1 MKKLMAA
8 NWKMYKTID
17 EAVAFIEQIAP
28 LAEKPAA
35 APWIG
40 LGVAVLLIV
49 AAMLFVQR
57 VDGSVTDWVSVAVGF
72 ALVLLSLW
80 VAMRFAGVV
89 MKVLGESGTILVT
102 RIAGLLLAAIA
113 VQLVADAVIAFVQTA

>member
-1 MKKLMAA
+1 
-8 NWKMYKTID
+8 
-17 EAVAFIEQIAP
+17 
-28 LAEKPAA
+28 
-35 APWIG
+35 
-40 LGVAVLLIV
+40 
-49 AAMLFVQR
+49 MLFVQR

-72 ALVLLSLW
+72 ALVLVSLW

-113 VQLVADAVIAFVQTA
+113 EQLVADAVIAFVQTA

>member
-1 MKKLMAA
+1 
-8 NWKMYKTID
+8 
-17 EAVAFIEQIAP
+17 
-28 LAEKPAA
+28 
-35 APWIG
+35 
-40 LGVAVLLIV
+40 
-49 AAMLFVQR
+49 MLFVQR

-72 ALVLLSLW
+72 ALVLVSLW